1 MWTLIQIEVFKIF
14 RKPRTYIAFAAVLAI
29 VLLIQTAIYV
39 DGRKYLEFVM
49 KDISERFD
57 IGGNPVNGYFVCFI
71 ILQTLL
77 IHVPL
82 LVALIAADM
91 IAGEANMGT
100 LRLLLTKP
108 VSRTELLFSKFFAT
122 SIYVILL
129 LLWIAFL
136 ALLGSILLFGTDG
149 MMNAKS
155 YEVVL
160 INENDL
166 MWRYLLAFGF
176 AALSLITV
184 AALGFLLSV
193 FADNSIGPIV
203 ATMSIVIV
211 LTILS
216 TMDIPFF
223 QEIKHLFFTSHMIG
237 WKGFFDMKVD
247 ADGNALPGTIAN
259 SKAILKSAGILVL
272 HIVGFV
278 AVAIGIFKKKDILS

>member
-122 SIYVILL
+122 SVYVILL
-129 LLWIAFL
+129 LLWIALL

-176 AALSLITV
+176 AAISLIAV

-223 QEIKHLFFTSHMIG
+223 QEIKHFFFTSHMIG

-278 AVAIGIFKKKDILS
+278 GIAIGIFNRKDILS

>member
-129 LLWIAFL
+129 LLWIA
-136 ALLGSILLFGTDG
+136 LLSLFGSILLFGTDG

>member
-129 LLWIAFL
+129 LLWIA
-136 ALLGSILLFGTDG
+136 LLSLFGSILLFGTDG

-247 ADGNALPGTIAN
+247 VDGNALPGTIAN
-259 SKAILKSAGILVL
+259 SKAILKSAGILAL

>member
-122 SIYVILL
+122 SVYVILL
-129 LLWIAFL
+129 LLWIALL

-176 AALSLITV
+176 AAISLIAV

-223 QEIKHLFFTSHMIG
+223 QEIKHFFFTSHMIG

-259 SKAILKSAGILVL
+259 SKANLKSAGILVL

-278 AVAIGIFKKKDILS
+278 GIAIGIFNRKDILS

>member
-29 VLLIQTAIYV
+29 VLLIQIAIYV

-49 KDISERFD
+49 KDISERFE

-122 SIYVILL
+122 SFYVILL
-129 LLWIAFL
+129 LLWIALL

-176 AALSLITV
+176 AAISLIAV

-223 QEIKHLFFTSHMIG
+223 QEVKHFFFTSHMIG

-278 AVAIGIFKKKDILS
+278 GIAIGVFNRKDILS